1 MTVFLAWTSAAVP
14 SGLVGPWEEIR
25 QAAPDL
31 LLVSSTESLSRVYHE
46 LKWTL
51 PEEASLLVTALTSR
65 PKLKGVRP
73 GTQTWLRDRLPGA
86 SRPETGDASG

>member
-14 SGLVGPWEEIR
+14 SDLAGPWEEIR
-25 QAAPDL
+25 HAAPGL
-31 LLVSSTESLSRVYHE
+31 LLILSTESLSRVYHE

-51 PEEASLLVTALTSR
+51 PGEASLFVVPLSDR
-65 PKLKGVRP
+65 PKLKGLRP

-86 SRPETGDASG
+86 SHPAGGGTPG